1 MEEKIL
7 LDRYGN
13 DYKVSRIDDFMEWI
27 KNTIKDI
34 DYDDVEE
41 ALRVI
46 CTNSITR
53 YFNKMNDDEWDFK

>member
-7 LDRYGN
+7 LDKYGN

-27 KNTIKDI
+27 RNIIEDI

-41 ALRVI
+41 ALKVI
-46 CTNSITR
+46 CTNSITS
-53 YFNKMNDDEWDFK
+53 YFNKMNDDWSDFQ